1 MMIDADVVAVS
12 PSSVYRVLE
21 RYNLLCR
28 WNKKKSSKGK
38 GFNGPQR
45 PHEHWH
51 MDISYLNICG
61 TFFYLCC
68 ILDGYSRYIL
78 AWDIR
83 PQMTENDVAIMIQRA
98 QERYSDQKPRLISDN
113 GPQFIAKEFRAF
125 LRSLEMTHVF
135 TSVNYPQSNGKMER
149 FFETAK
155 NDCIRP
161 NTFLTVEEARERV
174 AKYIAYYNAER
185 LHGAIGHVAPL
196 DKLLGR
202 EQEIFAARER
212 KLARARAS
220 RKASLR
226 ATGEESP
233 QEASPAQ

>member
-1 MMIDADVVAVS
+1 MIDADVVAVS

-21 RYNLLCR
+21 RYDLLCR
-28 WNKKKSSKGK
+28 WNKKKSSKGN
-38 GFNGPQR
+38 GFNGPLR

-51 MDISYLNICG
+51 VDISYLNICG

-83 PQMTENDVAIMIQRA
+83 PQMTENEVAIIIQRA
-98 QERYSDQKPRLISDN
+98 QERYPEQKPRIISDN
-113 GPQFIAKEFRAF
+113 GPQFIAKEFKSF

-155 NDCIRP
+155 INCIRP
-161 NTFLTVEEARERV
+161 NTFLTVDEARERV
-174 AKYIAYYNAER
+174 AEYISYYNDER
-185 LHGAIGHVAPL
+185 LHGTIGHVAPL
-196 DKLLGR
+196 DKLNGR
-202 EQEIFAARER
+202 EQAIFAARER

-220 RKASLR
+220 RKASSWAAR
-226 ATGEESP
+226 VVS
-233 QEASPAQ
+233 QREAAMVQ